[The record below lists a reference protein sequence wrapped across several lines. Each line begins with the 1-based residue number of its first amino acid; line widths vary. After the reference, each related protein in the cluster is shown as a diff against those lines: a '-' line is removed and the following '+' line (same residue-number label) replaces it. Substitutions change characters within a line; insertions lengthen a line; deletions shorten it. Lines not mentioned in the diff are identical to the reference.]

1 MNFNVIPTFMVKE
14 DKKKKMSKYDKIDI
28 SIPSSSVHS
37 NWKLLPTS
45 MKLTF
50 LQAAIIMLSIVLI
63 PLGQYVNT
71 RAKE

>member
-50 LQAAIIMLSIVLI
+50 LQTVIMLLSIVHI

-71 RAKE
+71 RAKK

>member
-14 DKKKKMSKYDKIDI
+14 DKKKMFKYDKIDI

-71 RAKE
+71 RAKK

>member
-14 DKKKKMSKYDKIDI
+14 DKKKMSKYDKIDI
-28 SIPSSSVHS
+28 SIPRSSVHS

-50 LQAAIIMLSIVLI
+50 LEAAIIMLSIVLI

>member
-14 DKKKKMSKYDKIDI
+14 DKKKMFKYDKIDI

-50 LQAAIIMLSIVLI
+50 LQTVIMLLSIVHI

-71 RAKE
+71 RAKK

>member
-1 MNFNVIPTFMVKE
+1 
-14 DKKKKMSKYDKIDI
+14 MSKYDKIDI

-50 LQAAIIMLSIVLI
+50 LEAAIIMLSIVLI
-63 PLGQYVNT
+63 PYIGQYVNT

>member
-1 MNFNVIPTFMVKE
+1 
-14 DKKKKMSKYDKIDI
+14 MSKYDKIDT

-50 LQAAIIMLSIVLI
+50 LQTVIMLLSIVHI

-71 RAKE
+71 RAKK

>member
-1 MNFNVIPTFMVKE
+1 MLTFMVKE
-14 DKKKKMSKYDKIDI
+14 DKQKKMSEYDKIDI
-28 SIPSSSVHS
+28 SIPSSSVRS

-50 LQAAIIMLSIVLI
+50 LEAAIIMLSIVLI

>member
-1 MNFNVIPTFMVKE
+1 MLTFMVKE
-14 DKKKKMSKYDKIDI
+14 DKQKKMSEYDKIDI

-50 LQAAIIMLSIVLI
+50 LEAAIIMLSIVLI

>member
-14 DKKKKMSKYDKIDI
+14 DKKKMFKYDKIDI
-28 SIPSSSVHS
+28 SIPRSSAHS

-50 LQAAIIMLSIVLI
+50 LQTVIILLSIVHI

>member
-1 MNFNVIPTFMVKE
+1 
-14 DKKKKMSKYDKIDI
+14 MSKYDKIDI
-28 SIPSSSVHS
+28 SIPSSSVCS

-50 LQAAIIMLSIVLI
+50 LEAAIIMLSIVLI